1 MAADDDTAALAEM
14 ATELHGRYGR
24 DYRVICTPA
33 ADEAGAELSRLADL
47 GEEVA
52 LVLAAPSIGG
62 TTGGELFDRARAL
75 HPHAKRGLVVPWRA
89 WADQATAE
97 TIFDSMALGRIDYYV
112 LKPSASPDEVF
123 HQAVTSFLVE
133 WTRARR
139 LSPHTIHVVG
149 EEWAGRAYELR
160 ETLHRCA
167 LPHAF
172 CLADSEK
179 GRSLLAGGGERVN
192 LPAIV
197 LPNGEI
203 LANPSNK
210 EIAEAAGA
218 PVALESDEFDALVI
232 GAGPAGLSAAV
243 YASSEGLR
251 TLVVDEGGVGGQAT
265 SSSLIRN
272 YLGFPHGVSG
282 TRLSERAYEQA
293 WVLGAEFLF
302 MHRAEQLE
310 RDGERLAVTL
320 STGERIRARAV
331 VLATGASYRRLG
343 VPSLETLAGAGVFY
357 GGAESEA
364 HAMAGREAYV
374 LGGANSAGQ
383 AALHLARFAR
393 RVTLVARGQSLA
405 AGMSHYLVREIE
417 ATPKIEVR
425 TATEVVGGGGDG
437 HLEHLV
443 LRQGDAEETVAA
455 DGLFVLIGA
464 RPHTDWLPD
473 AIARDRHGF
482 LLTGSHIPEER
493 RISLERDPLSLE
505 TSMARVLAVGDV
517 RHGSACR
524 VASAVGEGSAAVQL
538 LHSLFGSERP
548 PSAAAKL
555 AS

>member
-1 MAADDDTAALAEM
+1 MGRPRLRAEGDAPPLRAAARLLPGGFRKRALASRR
-14 ATELHGRYGR
+14 GRG
-24 DYRVICTPA
+24 
-33 ADEAGAELSRLADL
+33 AGE
-47 GEEVA
+47 
-52 LVLAAPSIGG
+52 P
-62 TTGGELFDRARAL
+62 TGDC
-75 HPHAKRGLVVPWRA
+75 
-89 WADQATAE
+89 
-97 TIFDSMALGRIDYYV
+97 
-112 LKPSASPDEVF
+112 AS
-123 HQAVTSFLVE
+123 
-133 WTRARR
+133 
-139 LSPHTIHVVG
+139 
-149 EEWAGRAYELR
+149 
-160 ETLHRCA
+160 
-167 LPHAF
+167 
-172 CLADSEK
+172 
-179 GRSLLAGGGERVN
+179 
-192 LPAIV
+192 
-197 LPNGEI
+197 NGEI

-493 RISLERDPLSLE
+493 RTRS
-505 TSMARVLAVGDV
+505 
-517 RHGSACR
+517 SATHFHSR
-524 VASAVGEGSAAVQL
+524 PAWRASS
-538 LHSLFGSERP
+538 P
-548 PSAAAKL
+548 
-555 AS
+555 